1 MTDDRTLSQRIGAIR
16 QLISAHASGPVTI
29 VAASKTRSASDIN
42 DLFDFGVG
50 DYGENRVQEWQE
62 KREGIREG
70 MRFHMIGQLQS
81 NKAAAIAA
89 DVSLVHSLDRPSLA
103 QALDRAGQ
111 RREKP
116 IDALI
121 EVSVA
126 GEAQKGGVPPA
137 ELDEC
142 IRAWQ
147 RLPGIR
153 LRGMMVIAPILGGN
167 VAGSVFA
174 QGHALWQP
182 YAQRYEA
189 FDILSMGMSGDLIE
203 ALKEGSNM
211 IRVGSALFGQRGTEQ
226 KQ

>member
-1 MTDDRTLSQRIGAIR
+1 MTDEQTLSQRMDIIR
-16 QLISAHASGPVTI
+16 KLVDTHACKPVTI
-29 VAASKTRSASDIN
+29 VAASKTRSALEIN
-42 DLFDFGVG
+42 RLFDLGIC

-62 KREGIREG
+62 KRDAIRED

-81 NKAAAIAA
+81 NKVAAIAA
-89 DVSLVHSLDRPSLA
+89 DVALVHSLDRPSLA

-111 RREKP
+111 RRERP

-126 GEAQKGGVPPA
+126 GEAQKGGVPLA

-147 RLPGIR
+147 QLPGVR
-153 LRGMMVIAPILGGN
+153 LRGMMIIAPMLGGD
-167 VAGSVFA
+167 VARSVFA
-174 QGHALWQP
+174 QGRALWQP

-203 ALKEGSNM
+203 ALEEGTSM
-211 IRVGSALFGQRGTEQ
+211 IRVGSALFGSRKTEH